1 MVNTKNKEIKEYF
14 KTNLDTLKDMSIKEL
29 AFKLGV
35 CEQTIFRWRKEFNIV
50 KTQVKC
56 LIVDIDFKKREK
68 AREFLKKKA
77 NKHIPMTIIQLSEYF
92 QLNKSQIYHWVNT
105 YNITFN
111 KQKRG
116 LNKKTLLSIEEKKS
130 KREARESLA
139 IKIRN
144 MKNQGYSNLQLMQE
158 FNLEHKEICN
168 LLGLKEEIELNKI
181 KNKIKKPLNNYFI
194 GVSLFEQKHR
204 SY

>member
-14 KTNLDTLKDMSIKEL
+14 KTNLDTLKDISIKEL
-29 AFKLGV
+29 AFKFGV
-35 CEQTIFRWRKEFNIV
+35 GEKTICRWRKEFNIV
-50 KTQVKC
+50 KTQVRS

-77 NKHIPMTIIQLSEYF
+77 NSHIPMTIIQLSEYF
-92 QLNKSQIYHWVNT
+92 KLGKTQIYHWVHT

-116 LNKKTLLSIEEKKS
+116 LNKKTLLAIEEKKS
-130 KREARESLA
+130 KRAIRESLA
-139 IKIRN
+139 IKVRDL
-144 MKNQGYSNLQLMQE
+144 KNQGYSNIKLMQE
-158 FNLEHKEICN
+158 FNLEYKEICN
-168 LLGLKEEIELNKI
+168 LLGLKEEIKLNNI
-181 KNKIKKPLNNYFI
+181 KNKIKKPSNNYFV